1 MIDLKDHRRRGLLW
15 PGATPSMELAM
26 GMSPALFV
34 CLFLAA
40 LGVFF
45 LGAGFL
51 WWVSLQAQE
60 TKRRLM
66 E

>member
-1 MIDLKDHRRRGLLW
+1 
-15 PGATPSMELAM
+15 M

-45 LGAGFL
+45 LGAGCL
-51 WWVSLQAQE
+51 WWGSLQAQAQ
-60 TKRRLM
+60 TQAMKAQRKD
-66 E
+66 